1 MAEDP
6 PPNPYSKNEKTKRL
20 PASPTI
26 PFPPVEGQRAPPIPQ
41 DTPGLRPIRQSL
53 DAIKRS
59 DYRVPQPQ
67 KEGALGII
75 VAVIA
80 VLAILIGFG
89 AAYWWLRH

>member
-6 PPNPYSKNEKTKRL
+6 PKNEKTARL

-26 PFPPVEGQRAPPIPQ
+26 PFPSKNGQRAAPIPEN
-41 DTPGLRPIRQSL
+41 TPEIGPIRQPL

-67 KEGALGII
+67 KDGVLGII
-75 VAVIA
+75 VAVVA
-80 VLAILIGFG
+80 VLAILVAFG
-89 AAYWWLRH
+89 AAYWWLRR

>member
-6 PPNPYSKNEKTKRL
+6 PKNEQKARL
-20 PASPTI
+20 PATPTI
-26 PFPPVEGQRAPPIPQ
+26 PFPSKNGERVAQFPQ
-41 DTPGLRPIRQSL
+41 DTPGFRPVSQPL

-67 KEGALGII
+67 REGALGII

-80 VLAILIGFG
+80 VLGIFVAFG
-89 AAYWWLRH
+89 AAYWWFRG